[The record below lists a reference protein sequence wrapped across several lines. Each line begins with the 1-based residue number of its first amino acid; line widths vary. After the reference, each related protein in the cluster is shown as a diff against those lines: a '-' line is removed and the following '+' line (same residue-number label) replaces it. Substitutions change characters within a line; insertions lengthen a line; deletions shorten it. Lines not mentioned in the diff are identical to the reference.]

1 MDALRPKISRVWTS
15 AHENPPVEA
24 TTNADSGSGEKS
36 PPADVE
42 PAPQPALLPD
52 EGSED
57 SESDKY
63 LHGMPLILMALSL
76 MIGVLT
82 VALDNSIIST
92 AIPKM
97 TSQFNSLSDV
107 PWYGTIY
114 LLSQM
119 SFQPTFG
126 KMYTFFNLKWIYLG
140 AGVLFEVGSIICAAA
155 PNSAAFILGRA
166 VAGFG
171 ASGLYCGSMI
181 IITQIVEMR
190 KRPLFLGIISSMF
203 GVASVIGPALG
214 GVFTHSERLTWRFC
228 FWINLPLG
236 GLTGAIICFYYP
248 STLGGAVNKDRPLKQ
263 KLLGLGL
270 KSAVVLTATLV
281 CLFLALQWG
290 GTVYPWRDSR
300 VWGCLL
306 GFGFLLILFSYIQ
319 VRQKEDALIPLRI
332 LSQRSVLLGC
342 LFSCLLQGAMMTQAY
357 HLPFYFQAVK
367 GDDPQE
373 SGINILPH
381 GVTVSIATLISGT
394 CMTLSGYYVPFM
406 WFGAALFTTGGG
418 LLYTLSQTSS
428 IGRWFGFQLMAGA
441 GYGTTVQIPIFA
453 IQVVLSTADIPLGT
467 TMVIIAQ
474 SFGGAVGLAIAQN
487 VFQNFLSQELN
498 KIKGIDVAAVVA
510 AGGVELE
517 KVVPGSLLALVR
529 DAFQVAIAN
538 AFLVAV
544 GLGGVAFL
552 ASLGMERKRINKSKS
567 S

>member
-1 MDALRPKISRVWTS
+1 MNTDL
-15 AHENPPVEA
+15 
-24 TTNADSGSGEKS
+24 GSGEKS

-42 PAPQPALLPD
+42 PARQPALLPD

-97 TSQFNSLSDV
+97 TSEFNSLSDV
-107 PWYGTIY
+107 
-114 LLSQM
+114 
-119 SFQPTFG
+119 
-126 KMYTFFNLKWIYLG
+126 
-140 AGVLFEVGSIICAAA
+140 
-155 PNSAAFILGRA
+155 R
-166 VAGFG
+166 
-171 ASGLYCGSMI
+171 LYCGSMI

-190 KRPLFLGIISSMF
+190 KRPLFLGII
-203 GVASVIGPALG
+203 
-214 GVFTHSERLTWRFC
+214 T
-228 FWINLPLG
+228 LG

-263 KLLGLGL
+263 KILGLGL
-270 KSAVVLTATLV
+270 KSAVILTATLV

-394 CMTLSGYYVPFM
+394 AMTLSGYYVPFM

-418 LLYTLSQTSS
+418 LLYTLSQSS
-428 IGRWFGFQLMAGA
+428 PIGRWFGFQLMAGA

-487 VFQNFLSQELN
+487 VFQNYLSQELN
-498 KIKGIDVAAVVA
+498 KIQGIDVAAVVA

-517 KVVPGSLLALVR
+517 KVVRSGSLAMVR
-529 DAFQVAIAN
+529 NAFQVAIAN

-552 ASLGMERKRINKSKS
+552 VSLGMERKRINKSKS
-567 S
+567 N

>member
-1 MDALRPKISRVWTS
+1 MDDSKHAS
-15 AHENPPVEA
+15 ATMAAGNNDPQQGRESPPVTA
-24 TTNADSGSGEKS
+24 AMNAELGSGEKS
-36 PPADVE
+36 PPQDVE
-42 PAPQPALLPD
+42 TAQPALLPD

-76 MIGVLT
+76 MVGVLT

-97 TSQFNSLSDV
+97 TSEFNSLSDV
-107 PWYGTIY
+107 R
-114 LLSQM
+114 
-119 SFQPTFG
+119 
-126 KMYTFFNLKWIYLG
+126 
-140 AGVLFEVGSIICAAA
+140 LF
-155 PNSAAFILGRA
+155 
-166 VAGFG
+166 
-171 ASGLYCGSMI
+171 CGSMI

-236 GLTGAIICFYYP
+236 GLTGLIICLYYP

-270 KSAVVLTATLV
+270 KSAVILTATLV

-290 GTVYPWRDSR
+290 GSVYPWRDSR

-418 LLYTLSQTSS
+418 LLYTLSQTSP

-474 SFGGAVGLAIAQN
+474 SFGGAIGLAIAQN
-487 VFQNFLSQELN
+487 VFQNYLSQELN
-498 KIKGIDVAAVVA
+498 KIRGIDVEAVVA

-517 KVVPGSLLALVR
+517 KVVPNNLLALVR

-544 GLGGVAFL
+544 GLGGAAFL
-552 ASLGMERKRINKSKS
+552 ASLGMERLRINKSKS